1 MLYVNNDNILD
12 PAVNLGIEEYI
23 LKHLDP
29 EETYLFF
36 YSMEPSIIIGKNQN
50 TLEEINTEY
59 VRENAVNVV
68 RRLSGGGAV
77 YNDEG
82 DLSFSFITKDDGKSF
97 HNYEKFTEPVIRA
110 LRKLGVNAELSGR
123 NDIEVN
129 GKKVSGNAQFSTK
142 GRMFSHGT
150 LMFDVNLDNVEAA
163 LNPNPEK
170 IKSKGVKSVRSRVT
184 NIREHLAEDMDIHE
198 FKKTLLKFIF
208 EVDDVADVP
217 EYKLTDDD
225 WHEIHEIIATRY
237 KNWDWNFSKSPKFNV
252 KHSQRFA
259 AGTIDVRLQVN
270 KGVIEEA
277 TIFGDFFGVGDI
289 EDVEQRLVGTR
300 YEHGDLK
307 EALGDIDTGHYF
319 GKITKDEF
327 LKMLY

>member
-1 MLYVNNDNILD
+1 MLYVNNDNIMD

-23 LKHLDP
+23 LTKLDQD
-29 EETYLFF
+29 ETYLFF

-50 TLEEINTEY
+50 AMEEINTDY
-59 VRENAVNVV
+59 VRENSVNVV

-97 HNYEKFTEPVIRA
+97 HNYEKFTKPVIEA
-110 LRKLGVNAELSGR
+110 LRKLGVNAQLSGR

-129 GKKVSGNAQFSTK
+129 GKKVSGNAQFSKK

-163 LNPNPEK
+163 LNPSPEK

-184 NIREHLAEDMDIHE
+184 NIREHLDQDMDIKA
-198 FKKTLLKFIF
+198 FRKTLLKFIF
-208 EVDDVADVP
+208 NVENVKEVP

-225 WHEIHEIIATRY
+225 WHEIHEIIASRY
-237 KNWDWNFSKSPKFNV
+237 KNWDWNFAASPKFNV
-252 KHSQRFA
+252 QHSHRFD

-270 KGVIEEA
+270 KGVIENA
-277 TIFGDFFGVGDI
+277 KIYGDFFGVGDV
-289 EDVEQRLVGTR
+289 EDIEQRLEGSR
-300 YEHGDLK
+300 YDHD
-307 EALGDIDTGHYF
+307 ALEDALSGIDAGHYF
-319 GKITKDEF
+319 GNISKTEF
-327 LKMLY
+327 LGVLI